1 MTSDEA
7 TGTATLP
14 VTPGL
19 GVDLGDDGV
28 AQVSI
33 ERRSKANTIDK
44 AMHTR
49 LTTLWTELSAVPT
62 VGAIVLTGSGS
73 VFCGGGDRD
82 GWASLIEDRTWRHQK
97 MWEARA
103 ILYDML
109 RCPVPIVAA
118 VNGPAIGLGLSL
130 ALCCDYMVMA
140 DGAYLLDPHVPTG
153 LVAGD
158 GGAALLPALLPLP
171 LARKMLFAGYRL
183 SAVEAHRAFLAGDV
197 VPADEVPGVARS
209 LAATLASQPKQAVHD
224 TKRAINMTLLDA
236 ITSAIELSSA
246 CEEMS
251 FDTPEYHARI
261 GYTQGQ
267 DR

>member
-7 TGTATLP
+7 AGRATLP
-14 VTPGL
+14 VTKGL
-19 GVDLGDDGV
+19 EIEVGDDGV
-28 AQVSI
+28 AQVCI
-33 ERRSKANTIDK
+33 ERPSKANTIDK

-49 LTTLWTELSAVPT
+49 LTTLWTEVSAVPT
-62 VGAIVLTGSGS
+62 VGAIMLTGSGS

-82 GWASLIEDRTWRHQK
+82 GWASLVEDRAWRHQK

-130 ALCCDYMVMA
+130 ALCCDSMVMA
-140 DGAYLLDPHVPTG
+140 EDAYLLDPHVPTG

-158 GGAALLPALLPLP
+158 GGAALLPALLPVP
-171 LARKMLFAGYRL
+171 LARKMIFAGYRL
-183 SAVEAHRAFLAGDV
+183 TAAEAHRAFLAADV
-197 VPADEVPGVARS
+197 VPAEKVPGVARS
-209 LAATLASQPKQAVHD
+209 LAVMLASQPKQALRD

-236 ITSAIELSSA
+236 VSSAIEFSSA

-251 FDTPEYHARI
+251 FDAPEYHARI
-261 GYTQGQ
+261 GYRQGQ

>member
-7 TGTATLP
+7 AHTATLP
-14 VTPGL
+14 VTKGL
-19 GVDLGDDGV
+19 GIDVGDDGV

-33 ERRSKANTIDK
+33 ERSAKANTIDR

-49 LTTLWTELSAVPT
+49 LTTLWTELSGVPN

-82 GWASLIEDRTWRHQK
+82 GWSSLVEDRAWRHQK

-130 ALCCDYMVMA
+130 ALCCDSMVMA
-140 DGAYLLDPHVPTG
+140 EDAFLLDPHVPTG

-158 GGAALLPALLPLP
+158 GGAALLPALLPVP
-171 LARKMLFAGYRL
+171 LARKMLFTGYRL
-183 SAVEAHRAFLAGDV
+183 SAVEAHRAFLATDV
-197 VPADEVPGVARS
+197 VPADRVPAAARS
-209 LAATLASQPKQAVHD
+209 LAVTLASQPKQAVRD

-236 ITSAIELSSA
+236 VSSALEFSSA

-251 FDTPEYHARI
+251 FDAPEYHARI
-261 GYTQGQ
+261 GYRQGP